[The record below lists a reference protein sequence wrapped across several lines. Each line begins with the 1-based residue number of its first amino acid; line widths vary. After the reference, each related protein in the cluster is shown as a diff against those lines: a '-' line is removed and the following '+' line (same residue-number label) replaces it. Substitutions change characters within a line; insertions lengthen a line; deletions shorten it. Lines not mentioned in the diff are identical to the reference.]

1 MLPGELSVVKRRINV
16 LFADDDLDNQQ
27 IVEFALRNERM
38 NIIFAD
44 NGVQAFNLVQSN
56 SVDMVI
62 LDIMMP
68 VMDGLKACRKI
79 RRISDVPIIMLTV
92 KGREQDIVDGFNA
105 GADDYIVKP
114 FRPRELVARM
124 NAVMNR
130 SKRQVRNTNGKLAFG
145 NLSVDLEARLVRDCE
160 RYIEVTP
167 REFQLLQYLMQH
179 VGVVISKEDLL
190 KNVWGYE
197 EYNGGGKLIET
208 TIRRLRK
215 KVEVDPSHPRYI
227 QTVWGSG
234 YRLGD

>member
-1 MLPGELSVVKRRINV
+1 VVKRRINV
-16 LFADDDLDNQQ
+16 LFADDDIDNQQ

-38 NIIFAD
+38 NLIFAD
-44 NGVQAFNLVQSN
+44 NGVQAFNLLQSN
-56 SVDMVI
+56 SVDIVI

-68 VMDGLKACRKI
+68 VMDGLEACRKI
-79 RRISDVPIIMLTV
+79 RRVSDVPIIMLTV
-92 KGREQDIVDGFNA
+92 KGREQEVVDGFSA

-124 NAVMNR
+124 NALMKR
-130 SKRQVRNTNGKLAFG
+130 SKRPERNANGKLAFG
-145 NLSVDLEARLVRDCE
+145 NLSVDLEARLVRDRE

-179 VGVVISKEDLL
+179 VGIVISKEDLL